1 MFTLKEFTL
10 LEMFNNTL
18 KRFPNRNALGMGDDK
33 PITYKE
39 LNHKINEAIDFL
51 DNQGISSGDK
61 VVILSDNMPQWV
73 ITYFAITFMGAIV
86 VPILKDFHSNEIMH
100 IIRHSGSKL
109 IFVSSQLFDKIN
121 VDYTGTDIPL
131 VMIENMEIIPHYM
144 GKDRFREYFN
154 EKTAKLT
161 KMKHKALK
169 AIGLKKYKVKEEDIA
184 AIIYTSG
191 TTGQSKGVM
200 LSHKNLVY
208 NAYTTIQGIQR
219 INEYD
224 RLISILPL
232 AHTYE
237 CTIGMIIPMMAGSY
251 VYYLDRPPTPSVLIP
266 ACQKIKPT
274 MILTVPLIIEKIF
287 KIQLYPQF
295 NRNKL
300 LSFLYKIP
308 NTRKILHKI
317 AGKKLQ
323 ALFGGKIHFF
333 GIGGAKLSYEVE
345 RFLWEGGFP
354 YSIGYG
360 LTEASPLIAGQ
371 TPSKMKFRSTGI
383 PVPGLEVKI
392 DDPDP
397 QTKEGEILVRGG
409 SVMKGYYNDPQRTA
423 EVFTKDGFFKTGDLG
438 ILNKD
443 NYLYIK
449 GRIKN
454 VIISSSGENI
464 YVEEVE
470 SVINQHEL
478 VLESMVFYANSK
490 LQARVFLNYEII
502 DMQKG
507 TGISTANTAQ
517 REIDKLLEKIRL
529 QVNENLS
536 SYTRLIKLIEH
547 KAPFEK
553 TPTMKIKRFLY
564 DN

>member
-1 MFTLKEFTL
+1 MQQLT
-10 LEMFNNTL
+10 
-18 KRFPNRNALGMGDDK
+18 
-33 PITYKE
+33 
-39 LNHKINEAIDFL
+39 L

-237 CTIGMIIPMMAGSY
+237 CTIGMIIP
-251 VYYLDRPPTPSVLIP
+251 
-266 ACQKIKPT
+266 
-274 MILTVPLIIEKIF
+274 
-287 KIQLYPQF
+287 
-295 NRNKL
+295 
-300 LSFLYKIP
+300 
-308 NTRKILHKI
+308 
-317 AGKKLQ
+317 
-323 ALFGGKIHFF
+323 
-333 GIGGAKLSYEVE
+333 
-345 RFLWEGGFP
+345 
-354 YSIGYG
+354 
-360 LTEASPLIAGQ
+360 
-371 TPSKMKFRSTGI
+371 
-383 PVPGLEVKI
+383 
-392 DDPDP
+392 
-397 QTKEGEILVRGG
+397 
-409 SVMKGYYNDPQRTA
+409 
-423 EVFTKDGFFKTGDLG
+423 
-438 ILNKD
+438 
-443 NYLYIK
+443 
-449 GRIKN
+449 
-454 VIISSSGENI
+454 
-464 YVEEVE
+464 
-470 SVINQHEL
+470 
-478 VLESMVFYANSK
+478 
-490 LQARVFLNYEII
+490 
-502 DMQKG
+502 
-507 TGISTANTAQ
+507 
-517 REIDKLLEKIRL
+517 
-529 QVNENLS
+529 
-536 SYTRLIKLIEH
+536 
-547 KAPFEK
+547 
-553 TPTMKIKRFLY
+553 
-564 DN
+564 